1 MHAETSPRSRLA
13 AGLLCFFLGWLG
25 VHRFYVGKV
34 GTAILMVLTFGGFGI
49 WATIDLIFIIV
60 GAFRDAEG
68 RLLRRW
74 EEPQEAPARAG
85 ELQGRM
91 DRIDRQLTELQGVL
105 LDMSDQVDRRAGQF
119 V

>member
-1 MHAETSPRSRLA
+1 MQAETSPKSRLA
-13 AGLLCFFLGWLG
+13 AGLLCFFFGWLG

-34 GTAILMVLTFGGFGI
+34 GTAILMVMTFGGFGI

-74 EEPQEAPARAG
+74 EEPQEAPRAVG
-85 ELQGRM
+85 PMTFESMYERRKANGTAENSQTSVDPGS
-91 DRIDRQLTELQGVL
+91 TE
-105 LDMSDQVDRRAGQF
+105 
-119 V
+119 